1 MVLDTGRFEV
11 AKEERNIAMCIG
23 LQPCKIAKSRP
34 QSIDT
39 CGVAELKGKV
49 IILKMVQITENLF
62 VELMKY
68 HVLGIEDS
76 LPKIKNGLEQ
86 KYEAMMRREL
96 YTKSKTAKTQAEREE
111 ARKAYLDKVGM
122 HRDFRW

>member
-1 MVLDTGRFEV
+1 MS
-11 AKEERNIAMCIG
+11 IG

-34 QSIDT
+34 QKVDT
-39 CGVAELKGKV
+39 CGVAELKGEM
-49 IILKMVQITENLF
+49 IILKMVQIPESFF

-68 HVLGIEDS
+68 HVFGIEDS

-86 KYEAMMRREL
+86 KYEALMRREL
-96 YTKSKTAKTQAEREE
+96 YTKSKTAETESEREE
-111 ARKAYLDKVGM
+111 ARKAYLDKVGI

>member
-1 MVLDTGRFEV
+1 M
-11 AKEERNIAMCIG
+11 
-23 LQPCKIAKSRP
+23 
-34 QSIDT
+34 
-39 CGVAELKGKV
+39 
-49 IILKMVQITENLF
+49 KMVQIPESLF

-68 HVLGIEDS
+68 HVLGIEDC
-76 LPKIKNGLEQ
+76 LPEIKNGLEQ

-111 ARKAYLDKVGM
+111 ARMAYLDKVGM

>member
-1 MVLDTGRFEV
+1 M
-11 AKEERNIAMCIG
+11 
-23 LQPCKIAKSRP
+23 
-34 QSIDT
+34 
-39 CGVAELKGKV
+39 
-49 IILKMVQITENLF
+49 IILKMVQIPEGLF

-76 LPKIKNGLEQ
+76 LPKIKSGLEE

-96 YTKSKTAKTQAEREE
+96 YTKSKTAETESEREE
-111 ARKAYLDKVGM
+111 ARKAYLDKVGI

>member
-1 MVLDTGRFEV
+1 M
-11 AKEERNIAMCIG
+11 
-23 LQPCKIAKSRP
+23 
-34 QSIDT
+34 
-39 CGVAELKGKV
+39 
-49 IILKMVQITENLF
+49 KMVQIPESLF

-76 LPKIKNGLEQ
+76 LPKIKSGLEE
-86 KYEAMMRREL
+86 KYEAILKRER

-122 HRDFRW
+122 HRGFRW

>member
-1 MVLDTGRFEV
+1 M
-11 AKEERNIAMCIG
+11 
-23 LQPCKIAKSRP
+23 
-34 QSIDT
+34 
-39 CGVAELKGKV
+39 
-49 IILKMVQITENLF
+49 KMIQIPESLF

-76 LPKIKNGLEQ
+76 LPKIKSGLEE
-86 KYEAMMRREL
+86 KYEAMIKREL
-96 YTKSKTAKTQAEREE
+96 YTKSKTAKTQEEREE

>member
-1 MVLDTGRFEV
+1 
-11 AKEERNIAMCIG
+11 MCIG

-39 CGVAELKGKV
+39 CSVAELKGKV
-49 IILKMVQITENLF
+49 IILKMIQIPESLF

-68 HVLGIEDS
+68 HVLGIEES
-76 LPKIKNGLEQ
+76 LPKIKTGLEQ
-86 KYEAMMRREL
+86 KYEAMMKREL
-96 YTKSKTAKTQAEREE
+96 YTKSKTAKTQAEREA

>member
-1 MVLDTGRFEV
+1 
-11 AKEERNIAMCIG
+11 MCIG

-39 CGVAELKGKV
+39 CDVAELKGKV
-49 IILKMVQITENLF
+49 IILKMVQISESLF

-76 LPKIKNGLEQ
+76 LPKIKSGLEE
-86 KYEAMMRREL
+86 KYEAMMKREL
-96 YTKSKTAKTQAEREE
+96 YTKSKTAKTQKEREE
-111 ARKAYLDKVGM
+111 ARQAYLDKVGM

>member
-1 MVLDTGRFEV
+1 M
-11 AKEERNIAMCIG
+11 
-23 LQPCKIAKSRP
+23 
-34 QSIDT
+34 
-39 CGVAELKGKV
+39 
-49 IILKMVQITENLF
+49 KMIQIPESLF

-76 LPKIKNGLEQ
+76 LPEIKTGLEQ
-86 KYEAMMRREL
+86 KFDAMMRREL
-96 YTKSKTAKTQAEREE
+96 YTKSKTAKTQEEREE

>member
-1 MVLDTGRFEV
+1 
-11 AKEERNIAMCIG
+11 MCIG

-34 QSIDT
+34 QKVDA

-49 IILKMVQITENLF
+49 IILKMIQIPESLF

-68 HVLGIEDS
+68 NVLGIEDS
-76 LPKIKNGLEQ
+76 LPEIQKGLEQ

>member
-1 MVLDTGRFEV
+1 M
-11 AKEERNIAMCIG
+11 
-23 LQPCKIAKSRP
+23 
-34 QSIDT
+34 
-39 CGVAELKGKV
+39 
-49 IILKMVQITENLF
+49 KMVQIPESLF

-68 HVLGIEDS
+68 HVLGIEDCLS
-76 LPKIKNGLEQ
+76 EIKNGLEQ

>member
-1 MVLDTGRFEV
+1 
-11 AKEERNIAMCIG
+11 MCKG

-39 CGVAELKGKV
+39 CGVAELKLEV
-49 IILKMVQITENLF
+49 IILKMVQIPESLF
-62 VELMKY
+62 VALMKF
-68 HVLGIEDS
+68 HVLGIEDV
-76 LPKIKNGLEQ
+76 LPEVQKGLEQ

-96 YTKSKTAKTQAEREE
+96 YTKSKTAETEAEREE
-111 ARKAYLDKVGM
+111 ARKAYLDRVGM

>member
-1 MVLDTGRFEV
+1 
-11 AKEERNIAMCIG
+11 MCIG

-34 QSIDT
+34 QKVDICD
-39 CGVAELKGKV
+39 VADLKGKV
-49 IILKMVQITENLF
+49 IILKMIQIPESLF

-68 HVLGIEDS
+68 HVLGIEDC
-76 LPKIKNGLEQ
+76 LPEIQKGLEQ

>member
-1 MVLDTGRFEV
+1 M
-11 AKEERNIAMCIG
+11 
-23 LQPCKIAKSRP
+23 
-34 QSIDT
+34 
-39 CGVAELKGKV
+39 
-49 IILKMVQITENLF
+49 KMVQIPESLF

-76 LPKIKNGLEQ
+76 LPEIKTGLEQ
-86 KYEAMMRREL
+86 KFDAMMRREL

-122 HRDFRW
+122 HRDFIW

>member
-1 MVLDTGRFEV
+1 
-11 AKEERNIAMCIG
+11 MCIG

-34 QSIDT
+34 QKVDT

-49 IILKMVQITENLF
+49 IILKMIQIPESLF
-62 VELMKY
+62 VALMKF
-68 HVLGIEDS
+68 HVLEIEDC
-76 LPKIKNGLEQ
+76 LPEIKKGLEQ

-96 YTKSKTAKTQAEREE
+96 YTKSKTAETEAEREE